1 MNALNKFAPHAH
13 WLLRIGLAS
22 VFMYHGVGKFG
33 NLAGMAE
40 SMQMP
45 VFMIFMLGVIEVGGA
60 VFILAGA
67 VSKEWMTRVAGLGFA
82 GMMVGAIVLVHAQH
96 GWNSIGNM
104 GMEFQVTLLLTS
116 LYFVIVGN
124 TK

>member
-1 MNALNKFAPHAH
+1 MKALSNLAPNAH

-22 VFMYHGVGKFG
+22 VFLYHGVGKFG
-33 NLAGMAE
+33 NLSGMAE

-45 VFMIFMLGVIEVGGA
+45 VFMIAMLGIIEVGGA
-60 VFILAGA
+60 ILILAGA
-67 VSKEWMTRVAGLGFA
+67 VAKEWMTRLAGLGFA
-82 GMMVGAIVLVHAQH
+82 GIMVGAIVMVHAQH

-116 LYFVIVGN
+116 LYFIVVGN

>member
-1 MNALNKFAPHAH
+1 MKVLDNLAPNAH

-22 VFMYHGVGKFG
+22 VFLYHGVGKLG
-33 NLAGMAE
+33 NLEGMSEA
-40 SMQMP
+40 MQMP
-45 VFMIFMLGVIEVGGA
+45 VFMIAMLGIVEVGGA
-60 VFILAGA
+60 IFILAGA
-67 VSKEWMTRVAGLGFA
+67 VTKEWMTRLAGLGFA
-82 GMMVGAIVLVHAQH
+82 GTMIGAIMLVHAQH

-124 TK
+124 QN